1 MLPDGYTVMYKSP
14 QSYEGSVTMTL
25 ASTSTVGE
33 YSGSSPTSLMDDE
46 SPDPSE
52 GTPGHSS
59 RVLPGLCSMSAMTA
73 DPNSMEN
80 AAGTINTIKV
90 ALLTICFTAR
100 GAHIS
105 IWQGGSG
112 EGPRLTNELNRS
124 RAKYSR
130 MRLRKFRVRA
140 YRCIH
145 DSGEITVGDLA
156 AFVGR
161 NESGKTTILQALT
174 LLNRDEVVSELDL
187 CDEMTEEL
195 KEEMR
200 LAEGEFELGAHETE
214 LLKEKFPGLPEIT
227 KIRLYRTN
235 RDPKVQYEF
244 EDIAPG
250 EERDAGLNS
259 WENFA
264 VGILRFLDTIPNH
277 LRIQVDTG
285 FFEGPAPKNQEAF
298 DKKMAEF
305 SNQFHV
311 IAIQEP
317 RVIEEWEK
325 IYANPEN
332 QFSNLLTGESEKLAL
347 QNFVSAELHP
357 RFVYFS
363 DYKKIYGNI
372 NLNEYLREEKG
383 ERPSSIEYIE
393 EFDKAETVR
402 NLFYLAELDMNGL
415 DAVKESPSKCI
426 KLLNSASNRLTSKLN
441 PAWKGDPI
449 HVDLRYNPGNIM
461 SVVISDV
468 HRDGTITNTGLLNR
482 RAEGFK
488 WTFSFIVNFAAE
500 TQRAELKEA
509 ILLLDEPARNL
520 HPTQQMGISDLLSDL
535 AGSNQVLYATHSP
548 FMIFDYTP
556 GNLLVVEL
564 DKRKHLSRIFYDY
577 WNADDKT
584 LTPIL
589 YGLSRGQVESIVDRE
604 IGTNSRPIIIVETM
618 SDSMYLNAFDRFL
631 QDPNISMNPLNVVA
645 AHSKNSVLPLAIFYR
660 NHGYKTFVLLDNSE
674 ESKQISAQLVS
685 NEFSPVQTIFFER
698 EGKKLES
705 IEDYIM
711 LEDYM
716 HAVNQTY
723 EIKLRNE
730 GYSNL
735 TPKDVMEKPNPGTI
749 NKLRGIWADHS
760 DDDWGRFERE
770 EITRYICEK
779 ITLEQTEFLSDKTKD
794 QFRSLYRLIAERI
807 RQYQNVVTKPDL
819 GKFQRP
825 RIRDL

>member
-1 MLPDGYTVMYKSP
+1 
-14 QSYEGSVTMTL
+14 
-25 ASTSTVGE
+25 
-33 YSGSSPTSLMDDE
+33 
-46 SPDPSE
+46 
-52 GTPGHSS
+52 
-59 RVLPGLCSMSAMTA
+59 
-73 DPNSMEN
+73 
-80 AAGTINTIKV
+80 
-90 ALLTICFTAR
+90 
-100 GAHIS
+100 
-105 IWQGGSG
+105 
-112 EGPRLTNELNRS
+112 
-124 RAKYSR
+124 

-174 LLNRDEVVSELDL
+174 LLNKDEEISELDL
-187 CDEMTEEL
+187 CDEMSEEL
-195 KEEMR
+195 KDEIR
-200 LAEGEFELGAHETE
+200 LAEGEFELNQHEID
-214 LLKEKFPGLPEIT
+214 LVKEKFPNLTDFT
-227 KIRLYRTN
+227 KIKLYRTN
-235 RDPKVQYEF
+235 RSQKVMYEF
-244 EDIAPG
+244 ENLELSETNDN
-250 EERDAGLNS
+250 ELNS
-259 WENFA
+259 WENFSKQ
-264 VGILRFLDTIPNH
+264 ILGFLDTIPNH
-277 LRIQVDTG
+277 LRIQIDTK
-285 FFEGPAPKNQEAF
+285 FFEGPSPKNQEIF
-298 DKKMAEF
+298 DRGMAEF

-311 IAIQEP
+311 IAIQESK
-317 RVIEEWEK
+317 VIEEWEK
-325 IYANPEN
+325 IYESPEN
-332 QFSNLLTGESEKLAL
+332 QFSNLLSGESQKTAL
-347 QNFVSAELHP
+347 QNFIASELHP

-383 ERPSSIEYIE
+383 ERADSIEYIE

-402 NLFYLAELDMNGL
+402 NLFYLAELDIKEL
-415 DAVKESPSKCI
+415 DEVKESPSKCI
-426 KLLNSASNRLTSKLN
+426 KLLNAASNRLTSKLN

-468 HRDGTITNTGLLNR
+468 HKDGTITNTGLLNR

-520 HPTQQMGISDLLSDL
+520 HPTQQMGISDLLKNL

-589 YGLSRGQVESIVDRE
+589 YGLSRGQVESMTDRE
-604 IGTNSRPIIIVETM
+604 IGTNSRPMIIVETM
-618 SDSMYLNAFDRFL
+618 SDAMYLNAFDKFL
-631 QDPNISMNPLNVVA
+631 QDPNISMNPLNVIA
-645 AHSKNSVLPLAIFYR
+645 AYNKNSVLPLAIFYR
-660 NHGYKTFVLLDNSE
+660 NHGYKTFVLLDNTE

-685 NEFSPVQTIFFER
+685 NEFSAIQTIFFER
-698 EGKKLES
+698 EGKKIES
-705 IEDYIM
+705 IEDYIV
-711 LEDYM
+711 LEDYL

-723 EIKLRNE
+723 EIKLRHE
-730 GYSNL
+730 GFSNL
-735 TPKDVMEKPNPGTI
+735 TPQDMAIIENKGVLE
-749 NKLRGIWADHS
+749 KLRKIWQDHRE
-760 DDDWGRFERE
+760 DDWGEFDNE

-779 ITLEQTEFLSDKTKD
+779 ITLEETGFLSDKTKD

-807 RQYQNVVTKPDL
+807 RQYQNVATKPDL
-819 GKFQRP
+819 DKFQKAKA
-825 RIRDL
+825 

>member
-1 MLPDGYTVMYKSP
+1 
-14 QSYEGSVTMTL
+14 
-25 ASTSTVGE
+25 
-33 YSGSSPTSLMDDE
+33 
-46 SPDPSE
+46 
-52 GTPGHSS
+52 
-59 RVLPGLCSMSAMTA
+59 
-73 DPNSMEN
+73 
-80 AAGTINTIKV
+80 
-90 ALLTICFTAR
+90 
-100 GAHIS
+100 
-105 IWQGGSG
+105 
-112 EGPRLTNELNRS
+112 
-124 RAKYSR
+124 
-130 MRLRKFRVRA
+130 MRLRKFRARA

-174 LLNRDEVVSELDL
+174 LLNRDEQVSDLDL
-187 CDEMTEEL
+187 CDEMNEEL

-200 LAEGEFELGAHETE
+200 LAEGQFDLNQHEISII
-214 LLKEKFPGLPEIT
+214 KEKFPGLPEIK
-227 KIRLYRTN
+227 KIKLFRTN
-235 RDPKVQYEF
+235 QNPRVQYEF
-244 EDIAPG
+244 EDI
-250 EERDAGLNS
+250 DLSDNSNKGLNS
-259 WENFA
+259 WENFSRQIF
-264 VGILRFLDTIPNH
+264 GFLDTIPNH
-277 LRIQVDTG
+277 LRIQINTK
-285 FFEGPAPKNQEAF
+285 FFEEQVPKNQETF
-298 DKKMAEF
+298 DSGMAEF

-311 IAIQEP
+311 IAMQEP
-317 RVIEEWEK
+317 KVIEEWEK
-325 IYANPEN
+325 IYENPEN
-332 QFSNLLTGESEKLAL
+332 QFSNLLSGESEKSAL
-347 QNFVSAELHP
+347 QNFIAAELHP

-372 NLNEYLREEKG
+372 NLNEYLREERG
-383 ERPSSIEYIE
+383 ERPDSIEFVE

-402 NLFYLAELDMNGL
+402 NLFYLAELDIKEL
-415 DAVKESPSKCI
+415 DEVKESPSKCI
-426 KLLNSASNRLTSKLN
+426 KLLNAASNRLTKKLN

-468 HRDGTITNTGLLNR
+468 HKDGTITNTGLLNR

-520 HPTQQMGISDLLSDL
+520 HPTQQMGISDLLKNL

-589 YGLSRGQVESIVDRE
+589 YGLCRGQVESIVDRE

-618 SDSMYLNAFDRFL
+618 SDAMYLNAFDKFL
-631 QDPNISMNPLNVVA
+631 QDPNISMNPLNVIA
-645 AHSKNSVLPLAIFYR
+645 AYSKNSVLPLAIFYR
-660 NHGYKTFVLLDNSE
+660 NHGYRTFVLLDNSE

-685 NEFSPVQTIFFER
+685 NEFSAIQTIFFER

-705 IEDYIM
+705 IEDYIA
-711 LEDYM
+711 LEDYLYP
-716 HAVNQTY
+716 VNQTY
-723 EIKLRNE
+723 EIKLRQE
-730 GYSNL
+730 GFSNI
-735 TPKDVMEKPNPGTI
+735 TPQEVTSKEGKGI
-749 NKLRGIWADHS
+749 LEKLRKIWQEHNE
-760 DDDWGRFERE
+760 DDWEEFNNE

-779 ITLEQTEFLSDKTKD
+779 IALEETDFLSDKTKD

-807 RQYQNVVTKPDL
+807 RQYQNAVTKSDL
-819 GKFQRP
+819 NKFQKTKA
-825 RIRDL
+825 

>member
-1 MLPDGYTVMYKSP
+1 
-14 QSYEGSVTMTL
+14 
-25 ASTSTVGE
+25 
-33 YSGSSPTSLMDDE
+33 
-46 SPDPSE
+46 
-52 GTPGHSS
+52 
-59 RVLPGLCSMSAMTA
+59 
-73 DPNSMEN
+73 
-80 AAGTINTIKV
+80 
-90 ALLTICFTAR
+90 
-100 GAHIS
+100 
-105 IWQGGSG
+105 
-112 EGPRLTNELNRS
+112 
-124 RAKYSR
+124 
-130 MRLRKFRVRA
+130 
-140 YRCIH
+140 
-145 DSGEITVGDLA
+145 VGDLA

-174 LLNRDEVVSELDL
+174 LLNRDEQVSELDL
-187 CDEMTEEL
+187 CDEMNEEL
-195 KEEMR
+195 KEEIR
-200 LAEGEFELGAHETE
+200 LAEGEFNLGQHEIE
-214 LLKEKFPGLPEIT
+214 LLKEKFPGLPEIK
-227 KIRLYRTN
+227 KITLYRTN
-235 RDPKVQYEF
+235 QNPKVQYEF
-244 EDIAPG
+244 DEIELREDND
-250 EERDAGLNS
+250 EGLNS
-259 WENFA
+259 WENFSKQ
-264 VGILRFLDTIPNH
+264 ILEFLDILPNH
-277 LRIQVDTG
+277 LRIQIDTK
-285 FFEGPAPKNQEAF
+285 FFDGPAPKTQELF
-298 DKKMAEF
+298 DSGMAEF

-317 RVIEEWEK
+317 KVVEEWEK
-325 IYANPEN
+325 IYENPEN
-332 QFSNLLTGESEKLAL
+332 QFTNLLTGESEKSAL
-347 QNFVSAELHP
+347 QNFISSELHP

-372 NLNEYLREEKG
+372 NLNEYVIEEKG
-383 ERPSSIEYIE
+383 GRPDSIEFIE

-402 NLFYLAELDMNGL
+402 NLFYLAELDMKELEG
-415 DAVKESPSKCI
+415 VKESPSKCI
-426 KLLNSASNRLTSKLN
+426 KLLNAASNRLTRKLN

-468 HRDGTITNTGLLNR
+468 HKDGTITNTGLLNR

-589 YGLSRGQVESIVDRE
+589 YGLCRGQVDSIVDRE

-618 SDSMYLNAFDRFL
+618 SDSMYLNAFDKFL

-645 AHSKNSVLPLAIFYR
+645 AYNKNSVMPLAIFYR

-685 NEFSPVQTIFFER
+685 NEFLPVQAIFFER

-705 IEDYIM
+705 IEDYIV
-711 LEDYM
+711 LDDYL

-723 EIKLRNE
+723 EIKLRHE
-730 GYSNL
+730 GFSNL
-735 TPKDVMEKPNPGTI
+735 TPQDMSSKGSRGMVSG
-749 NKLRGIWADHS
+749 LRKIWAEHREDG
-760 DDDWGRFERE
+760 WGEFDNE

-779 ITLEQTEFLSDKTKD
+779 ITLEETSFLSDRTKD

-807 RQYQNVVTKPDL
+807 RQYQNVATKPDL
-819 GKFQRP
+819 DRFQKAKA
-825 RIRDL
+825 

>member
-1 MLPDGYTVMYKSP
+1 
-14 QSYEGSVTMTL
+14 
-25 ASTSTVGE
+25 
-33 YSGSSPTSLMDDE
+33 
-46 SPDPSE
+46 
-52 GTPGHSS
+52 
-59 RVLPGLCSMSAMTA
+59 
-73 DPNSMEN
+73 
-80 AAGTINTIKV
+80 
-90 ALLTICFTAR
+90 
-100 GAHIS
+100 
-105 IWQGGSG
+105 
-112 EGPRLTNELNRS
+112 
-124 RAKYSR
+124 

-174 LLNRDEVVSELDL
+174 LLNRDERISELDL
-187 CDEMTEEL
+187 CDELSEEL
-195 KEEMR
+195 KGEIR
-200 LAEGEFELGAHETE
+200 LAEGEFELNIDEIK
-214 LLKEKFPGLPEIT
+214 LLKQSFPGLPEMK
-227 KIRLYRTN
+227 KIKLFRTN
-235 RDPKVQYEF
+235 KKPKVQYEF
-244 EDIAPG
+244 EDIQIS
-250 EERDAGLNS
+250 EERNRELNS
-259 WENFA
+259 WENFSNQ
-264 VGILRFLDTIPNH
+264 ILSFLDTIPNH
-277 LRIQVDTG
+277 LRIQIDTKL
-285 FFEGPAPKNQEAF
+285 FEGPPPKNQEVF
-298 DKKMAEF
+298 DSGMAEF

-311 IAIQEP
+311 IAVQEP
-317 RVIEEWEK
+317 KVIEEWEK
-325 IYANPEN
+325 IYESPEN
-332 QFSNLLTGESEKLAL
+332 QFSKLLSGESEKSAL
-347 QNFVSAELHP
+347 ENFIAAELHP

-383 ERPSSIEYIE
+383 EQMSSIELVE

-402 NLFYLAELDMNGL
+402 NLFYLAELDIKAL
-415 DAVKESPSKCI
+415 DDVKGTPSKCI
-426 KLLNSASNRLTSKLN
+426 KLLNTASNRLTKKLN

-468 HRDGTITNTGLLNR
+468 HRDGTVTNTGLLNR

-520 HPTQQMGISDLLSDL
+520 HPTQQRGISDLLKNL

-564 DKRKHLSRIFYDY
+564 DKRKHLSKIFYDY

-589 YGLSRGQVESIVDRE
+589 YGLSRGLVESIVDRE
-604 IGTNSRPIIIVETM
+604 VGTNSRPVIIVETM
-618 SDSMYLNAFDRFL
+618 SDAMYLNAFDKFL

-645 AHSKNSVLPLAIFYR
+645 AYNKNSVLPLAIFYR
-660 NHGYKTFVLLDNSE
+660 NHGYKTFILLDNSD

-685 NEFSPVQTIFFER
+685 NEFSPIQTIFFER
-698 EGKKLES
+698 DGKNLES
-705 IEDYIM
+705 IEDYIV
-711 LEDYM
+711 LEDYL

-723 EIKLRNE
+723 EIRLRKE

-735 TPKDVMEKPNPGTI
+735 TAREVTLKEKKGVLDNL
-749 NKLRGIWADHS
+749 KRIWEEHRDN
-760 DDDWGRFERE
+760 DWGQFDNE

-779 ITLEQTEFLSDKTKD
+779 ITLEETSFLSDKTKD
-794 QFRSLYRLIAERI
+794 QFRTLYRLIAERI
-807 RQYQNVVTKPDL
+807 RQYQNVITKSDL
-819 GKFQRP
+819 AKFQRA
-825 RIRDL
+825 RA

>member
-1 MLPDGYTVMYKSP
+1 
-14 QSYEGSVTMTL
+14 
-25 ASTSTVGE
+25 
-33 YSGSSPTSLMDDE
+33 
-46 SPDPSE
+46 
-52 GTPGHSS
+52 
-59 RVLPGLCSMSAMTA
+59 
-73 DPNSMEN
+73 
-80 AAGTINTIKV
+80 
-90 ALLTICFTAR
+90 
-100 GAHIS
+100 
-105 IWQGGSG
+105 
-112 EGPRLTNELNRS
+112 
-124 RAKYSR
+124 
-130 MRLRKFRVRA
+130 MRLRKFRARA

-174 LLNRDEVVSELDL
+174 LLNKNEQISELDL
-187 CDEMTEEL
+187 CDEMHEEL
-195 KEEMR
+195 KNEIR
-200 LAEGEFELGAHETE
+200 LAEGEFELNQNEKMI
-214 LLKEKFPGLPEIT
+214 LKEKFPSLPEMK
-227 KIRLYRTN
+227 KIKLFRTN
-235 RDPKVQYEF
+235 RNQKVQYEF
-244 EDIAPG
+244 EDM
-250 EERDAGLNS
+250 ELSESKSEGLNS
-259 WENFA
+259 WENFSRQII
-264 VGILRFLDTIPNH
+264 GFLDTIPNH
-277 LRIQVDTG
+277 LRIQVNTK
-285 FFEGPAPKNQEAF
+285 FFEEDVPKNQEMF
-298 DKKMAEF
+298 DSGMAEF

-317 RVIEEWEK
+317 RVIEEWGK
-325 IYANPEN
+325 IYENSEN
-332 QFSNLLTGESEKLAL
+332 QFSNLLSGESEKVAL
-347 QNFVSAELHP
+347 QNFIASELHP

-372 NLNEYLREEKG
+372 NLNEYIKEERG
-383 ERPSSIEYIE
+383 ERTDSIEYVE

-402 NLFYLAELDMNGL
+402 NLFYLAELDMKEL
-415 DAVKESPSKCI
+415 EEVKESPSKCI
-426 KLLNSASNRLTSKLN
+426 KLLNTASNRLTNKLN

-468 HRDGTITNTGLLNR
+468 HKDGTITNTGLLNR

-500 TQRAELKEA
+500 TQRSELKEA

-520 HPTQQMGISDLLSDL
+520 HPTQQMGISDLLKNL

-604 IGTNSRPIIIVETM
+604 IGTNSRPVIIVETM
-618 SDSMYLNAFDRFL
+618 SDAMYLNAFDKFL
-631 QDPNISMNPLNVVA
+631 QDPNISMNPLNIIA
-645 AHSKNSVLPLAIFYR
+645 AYNKNSVLPLAIFYR
-660 NHGYKTFVLLDNSE
+660 NHGYKTFVLLDNTE

-685 NEFSPVQTIFFER
+685 NEFSAIQTIFFER

-705 IEDYIM
+705 IEDYIV
-711 LEDYM
+711 LEDYL
-716 HAVNQTY
+716 HPVNQTY
-723 EIKLRNE
+723 EIKLRQEGFTNITPQDMESSDGKGNLEKLKKIWQEHNE
-730 GYSNL
+730 
-735 TPKDVMEKPNPGTI
+735 
-749 NKLRGIWADHS
+749 
-760 DDDWGRFERE
+760 DDWGEFNNE

-779 ITLEQTEFLSDKTKD
+779 ITLEETSFLSDKTKD

-807 RQYQNVVTKPDL
+807 RQYQNVTTKPDL
-819 GKFQRP
+819 DKFQKAKP
-825 RIRDL
+825 

>member
-1 MLPDGYTVMYKSP
+1 
-14 QSYEGSVTMTL
+14 
-25 ASTSTVGE
+25 
-33 YSGSSPTSLMDDE
+33 
-46 SPDPSE
+46 
-52 GTPGHSS
+52 
-59 RVLPGLCSMSAMTA
+59 
-73 DPNSMEN
+73 
-80 AAGTINTIKV
+80 
-90 ALLTICFTAR
+90 
-100 GAHIS
+100 
-105 IWQGGSG
+105 
-112 EGPRLTNELNRS
+112 
-124 RAKYSR
+124 

-174 LLNRDEVVSELDL
+174 LLNRDEIVSELDL
-187 CDEMTEEL
+187 CDELSEEL
-195 KEEMR
+195 KGEIR
-200 LAEGEFELGAHETE
+200 LAEGEFELNSNEIR
-214 LLKEKFPGLPEIT
+214 LLKQSFPGLPEMK
-227 KIRLYRTN
+227 KIKLFRTN
-235 RDPKVQYEF
+235 KKQKVQYEF
-244 EDIAPG
+244 EDIQIS
-250 EERDAGLNS
+250 EETDRGLNS
-259 WENFA
+259 WENFSKQ
-264 VGILRFLDTIPNH
+264 ILNFLDTIPNH
-277 LRIQVDTG
+277 LRIQIDTKL
-285 FFEGPAPKNQEAF
+285 FDGPPPKNQEMF
-298 DKKMAEF
+298 DSGMAEF

-311 IAIQEP
+311 IAVQEP
-317 RVIEEWEK
+317 KVIEEWEK
-325 IYANPEN
+325 IYESPEN
-332 QFSNLLTGESEKLAL
+332 QFSKLLSGESEKSAL
-347 QNFVSAELHP
+347 ENFIASELHP

-383 ERPSSIEYIE
+383 ERVGSIEFVE

-402 NLFYLAELDMNGL
+402 NLFYLAELDIKAL
-415 DAVKESPSKCI
+415 DEVKGTPSKCI
-426 KLLNSASNRLTSKLN
+426 KILNTASNRLTKKLN

-449 HVDLRYNPGNIM
+449 HVELRYNPGNIM

-468 HRDGTITNTGLLNR
+468 HRDGTVTNTGLLNR

-520 HPTQQMGISDLLSDL
+520 HPTQQRGISDLLKSL

-564 DKRKHLSRIFYDY
+564 DKRKHLSKIFYDY

-589 YGLSRGQVESIVDRE
+589 YGLSRGLVESIVDRE
-604 IGTNSRPIIIVETM
+604 IGTNSRPVIIVETM
-618 SDSMYLNAFDRFL
+618 SDAMYLNAFDKFL

-645 AHSKNSVLPLAIFYR
+645 AYNKNSVLPLAIFYR
-660 NHGYKTFVLLDNSE
+660 NHGYRTFILLDNSE

-685 NEFSPVQTIFFER
+685 NEFSPIQTIFFER
-698 EGKKLES
+698 DGKNLES
-705 IEDYIM
+705 IEDYVV
-711 LEDYM
+711 LEDYI

-723 EIKLRNE
+723 EIRLRKE

-735 TPKDVMEKPNPGTI
+735 TSRDVTLKEKKGVLDNL
-749 NKLRGIWADHS
+749 KKIWEDHR
-760 DDDWGRFERE
+760 DDDWGQFDNE

-779 ITLEQTEFLSDKTKD
+779 ITLEETDFLSDKTKD

-807 RQYQNVVTKPDL
+807 RQYQNVVTKSDL
-819 GKFQRP
+819 AKFQRA
-825 RIRDL
+825 RV

>member
-1 MLPDGYTVMYKSP
+1 
-14 QSYEGSVTMTL
+14 
-25 ASTSTVGE
+25 
-33 YSGSSPTSLMDDE
+33 
-46 SPDPSE
+46 
-52 GTPGHSS
+52 
-59 RVLPGLCSMSAMTA
+59 
-73 DPNSMEN
+73 
-80 AAGTINTIKV
+80 
-90 ALLTICFTAR
+90 
-100 GAHIS
+100 
-105 IWQGGSG
+105 
-112 EGPRLTNELNRS
+112 
-124 RAKYSR
+124 

-174 LLNRDEVVSELDL
+174 LLNRDEKVSELDL
-187 CDEMTEEL
+187 CDELSEEL
-195 KEEMR
+195 KGEIR
-200 LAEGEFELGAHETE
+200 LAEGEFELNSNEIR
-214 LLKEKFPGLPEIT
+214 LLKQSFPGLPEMK
-227 KIRLYRTN
+227 KIKLFRTN
-235 RDPKVQYEF
+235 KKQKVQYEF
-244 EDIAPG
+244 EDIQIS
-250 EERDAGLNS
+250 EETDRGLNS
-259 WENFA
+259 WENFSKQ
-264 VGILRFLDTIPNH
+264 ILNFLDTIPNH
-277 LRIQVDTG
+277 LRIQIDTKL
-285 FFEGPAPKNQEAF
+285 FDGPPPKNQEMF
-298 DKKMAEF
+298 DSGMAEF

-311 IAIQEP
+311 IAVQEP
-317 RVIEEWEK
+317 KVIEEWEK
-325 IYANPEN
+325 IYESPEN
-332 QFSNLLTGESEKLAL
+332 QFSKLLSGESEKSAL
-347 QNFVSAELHP
+347 ENFIASELHP

-383 ERPSSIEYIE
+383 ERVGSIEFVE

-402 NLFYLAELDMNGL
+402 NLFYLAELDIKAL
-415 DAVKESPSKCI
+415 DEVKGTPSKCI
-426 KLLNSASNRLTSKLN
+426 KILNTASNRLTKKLN

-449 HVDLRYNPGNIM
+449 HVELRYNPGNIM
-461 SVVISDV
+461 SVVISDI
-468 HRDGTITNTGLLNR
+468 HRDGTVTNTGLLNR

-520 HPTQQMGISDLLSDL
+520 HPTQQRGISDLLKSL

-564 DKRKHLSRIFYDY
+564 DKRKHLSKIFYDY

-589 YGLSRGQVESIVDRE
+589 YGLSRGLVESIVDRE
-604 IGTNSRPIIIVETM
+604 IGTNSRPVIIVETM
-618 SDSMYLNAFDRFL
+618 SDAMYLNAFDKFL

-645 AHSKNSVLPLAIFYR
+645 AYNKNSVLPLAIFYR
-660 NHGYKTFVLLDNSE
+660 NHGYRTFILLDNSE

-685 NEFSPVQTIFFER
+685 NEFSPIQTIFFER
-698 EGKKLES
+698 EGKNLES
-705 IEDYIM
+705 IEDYVV
-711 LEDYM
+711 LEDYI

-723 EIKLRNE
+723 EIRLRKE

-735 TPKDVMEKPNPGTI
+735 TSRDVTLKEKKGVLDNL
-749 NKLRGIWADHS
+749 KKIWEDHR
-760 DDDWGRFERE
+760 DDDWGQFDNE

-779 ITLEQTEFLSDKTKD
+779 ITLEETDFLSDKTKD

-807 RQYQNVVTKPDL
+807 RQYQNVVTKSDL
-819 GKFQRP
+819 AKFQSARV
-825 RIRDL
+825 

>member
-1 MLPDGYTVMYKSP
+1 
-14 QSYEGSVTMTL
+14 
-25 ASTSTVGE
+25 
-33 YSGSSPTSLMDDE
+33 
-46 SPDPSE
+46 
-52 GTPGHSS
+52 
-59 RVLPGLCSMSAMTA
+59 
-73 DPNSMEN
+73 
-80 AAGTINTIKV
+80 
-90 ALLTICFTAR
+90 
-100 GAHIS
+100 
-105 IWQGGSG
+105 
-112 EGPRLTNELNRS
+112 
-124 RAKYSR
+124 
-130 MRLRKFRVRA
+130 MRLRKFRARA

-174 LLNRDEVVSELDL
+174 LLNKNEQVSELDL
-187 CDEMTEEL
+187 CDEMHEEL
-195 KEEMR
+195 KNEIR
-200 LAEGEFELGAHETE
+200 LAEGEFELNQNEKMI
-214 LLKEKFPGLPEIT
+214 LKEKFPSLPEMK
-227 KIRLYRTN
+227 KIKLFRTN
-235 RDPKVQYEF
+235 RNQKVQYEF
-244 EDIAPG
+244 EDM
-250 EERDAGLNS
+250 ELSESKSEGLNS
-259 WENFA
+259 WENFSRQ
-264 VGILRFLDTIPNH
+264 IIEFLDTIPNH
-277 LRIQVDTG
+277 LRIQVNTK
-285 FFEGPAPKNQEAF
+285 FFEEDVPKNQEVF
-298 DKKMAEF
+298 DSGMAEF

-317 RVIEEWEK
+317 RVIEEWVK
-325 IYANPEN
+325 IYENPEN
-332 QFSNLLTGESEKLAL
+332 QFSNLLSGESEKVAL
-347 QNFVSAELHP
+347 QNFIASELHP

-372 NLNEYLREEKG
+372 NLNEYIKEERG
-383 ERPSSIEYIE
+383 ERTDSIEYVE

-402 NLFYLAELDMNGL
+402 NLFYLAELDMKEL
-415 DAVKESPSKCI
+415 EEVKESPSKCI
-426 KLLNSASNRLTSKLN
+426 KLLNTASNRLTNKLN

-468 HRDGTITNTGLLNR
+468 HKDGTITNTGLLNR

-500 TQRAELKEA
+500 TQRSELKEA

-520 HPTQQMGISDLLSDL
+520 HPTQQMGISDLLKNL

-604 IGTNSRPIIIVETM
+604 IGTNSRPVIIVETM
-618 SDSMYLNAFDRFL
+618 SDAMYLNAFDKFL
-631 QDPNISMNPLNVVA
+631 KDPNISMNPLNIIA
-645 AHSKNSVLPLAIFYR
+645 AYNKNSVLPLAIFYR
-660 NHGYKTFVLLDNSE
+660 NHGYKTFVLLDNTE

-685 NEFSPVQTIFFER
+685 NEFSAIQTIFFER

-705 IEDYIM
+705 IEDYIV
-711 LEDYM
+711 LEDYL
-716 HAVNQTY
+716 HPVNQTY
-723 EIKLRNE
+723 EIKLRQEGFTNITPQDMESSDGKGNLEKLKKIWQEHNE
-730 GYSNL
+730 
-735 TPKDVMEKPNPGTI
+735 
-749 NKLRGIWADHS
+749 
-760 DDDWGRFERE
+760 DDWGEFNNE

-779 ITLEQTEFLSDKTKD
+779 ITLEETSFLSDKTKD

-807 RQYQNVVTKPDL
+807 RQYQNVTTKPDL
-819 GKFQRP
+819 DKFQKAKP
-825 RIRDL
+825 